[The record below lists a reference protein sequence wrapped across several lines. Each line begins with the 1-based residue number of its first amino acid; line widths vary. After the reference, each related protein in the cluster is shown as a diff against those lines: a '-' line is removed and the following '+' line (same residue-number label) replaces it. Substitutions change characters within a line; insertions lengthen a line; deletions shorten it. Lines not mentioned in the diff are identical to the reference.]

1 MKTLASLLCGAW
13 TTGTGAGRPLVD
25 ATSGQTVATVSS
37 EGLDLAAAVAW
48 GRRVGG
54 KNLRALTF
62 AERGRLLKSMAGIVH
77 ENREHLIEVSRQ
89 GGTTRGDAKFD
100 IDGASGTLSYYAY
113 LGKTLGE
120 QTVLL
125 DGEAEPLL
133 PTSKRFVGQH
143 VRFSRRGIAV
153 HINAFN
159 FPVWGMAEKAAVAL
173 LAGVPVLTK
182 PGTPTSLLTHRVV
195 ELWDEAGILPEGA
208 LQLLMGSAGDLLDHL
223 GPQDVVA
230 FTGGSATAA
239 RIRGHENLV
248 RNNVALNIEAD
259 SLNAA
264 VLGPDVEQGSDTYW
278 MFVGD
283 VVRDMTQKCGQKC
296 TAIRRIFVPSELA
309 EAVQTDLVDR
319 LSRNAVGDPAEK
331 DSRVGPLASPD
342 QLSTVQAGIAA
353 LEAATERVWQG
364 EIPDG
369 TGFFV
374 RPSLFR
380 SDAGIDTAYVHEHEV
395 FGPVATLLTFDGRV
409 EPLVEMVA
417 AGGGGLVC
425 SVYSDDKGFGGE
437 VVQELAPWHGRIV
450 WGSKKVA
457 GQSVGPGTVLPGF
470 VHGGPGKAG
479 GGSELGGLR
488 GLELYMPRT
497 AIQGDQGL
505 LKRLFPAD

>member
-1 MKTLASLLCGAW
+1 MKTLPSLLCGEW
-13 TTGTGAGRPLVD
+13 KTGTGAGRTLVD
-25 ATSGQTVATVSS
+25 ATCGDAVASVSS
-37 EGLDLAAAVAW
+37 AGLDLAEAVAW

-54 KNLRALTF
+54 ANLRALTF
-62 AERGRLLKSMAGIVH
+62 AERGRILKAMAGLVH
-77 ENREHLIEVSRQ
+77 EQREHLIDVSRQ

-100 IDGASGTLSYYAY
+100 IDGASGTLAYYGS
-113 LGKTLGE
+113 LGKKLGDH
-120 QTVLL
+120 TVLP

-159 FPVWGMAEKAAVAL
+159 FPAWGMAEKAAVAL

-182 PGTPTSLLTHRVV
+182 PGTPTSLLTHRIV
-195 ELWDEAGILPEGA
+195 ELWHEAGLLPEGA

-223 GPQDVVA
+223 GAQDVVA
-230 FTGGSATAA
+230 FTGGSETAA

-248 RNNVALNIEAD
+248 KHNVALNIEAD

-264 VLGPDVEQGSDTYW
+264 VLGPDVEPGSDTYW

-296 TAIRRIFVPSELA
+296 TAIRRVFVPSALVES
-309 EAVQTDLVDR
+309 VQTDLIDR
-319 LSRNAVGDPAEK
+319 LARNAVGDPALKEN
-331 DSRVGPLASPD
+331 RVGPVASGS
-342 QLSTVQAGIAA
+342 QHTSVQAGIAA
-353 LEAATERVWQG
+353 LEAATDRVWQG

-374 RPSLFR
+374 RPTLFR
-380 SDAGIDTAYVHEHEV
+380 SDAGIATDYVHEHEV
-395 FGPVATLLTFDGRV
+395 FGPVATLLTYDGAL
-409 EPLVEMVA
+409 EPLVDMVA

-425 SVYSDDKGFGGE
+425 SVYSDDKAFGGGA
-437 VVQELAPWHGRIV
+437 VLELAPWHGRIV

-457 GQSVGPGTVLPGF
+457 GQSIGPGTVLPGF
-470 VHGGPGKAG
+470 IHGGPGKAG

-505 LKRLFPAD
+505 LKRLFPGA